1 MMRNKGVFSI
11 CPTPFKPGGELD
23 LQSLVRLVNF
33 QLEAGIHGLAVLGVM
48 GELHKLS
55 TFERRRVIETVVA
68 AVRGA
73 VPVWVGVRAMGTA
86 AAVEQARSAEDLG
99 ADAVF
104 VAPLAGADEAM
115 QLAYYR
121 QVVQAI
127 RIPVVIH
134 DFPELFAARI
144 SPSLTAQ
151 LHREAGV
158 AILNSED
165 PPVGLKITAVR
176 ALAGEDFRIFSGL
189 GGMHFLEELQRGA
202 DGVVTGFSFPEI
214 LLRIYALH
222 CQGEGEEAARVFDR
236 YCSLIRYEFQPLV
249 ALALRKYSY
258 MRRGVIASDA
268 VREPATPLDH
278 VSRGEF
284 EAVVRRVGLDLAIQG
299 VQPV

>member
-1 MMRNKGVFSI
+1 MKNKGVFSI

-23 LQSLVRLVNF
+23 LQSLVSLVNF
-33 QLEAGIHGLAVLGVM
+33 QLEAGIHGLAILGVM

-68 AVRGA
+68 GVRGA

-99 ADAVF
+99 ADAIF
-104 VAPLAGADEAM
+104 VAPLAGADDEM
-115 QLAYYR
+115 QVSFYH
-121 QVVQAI
+121 QIVQAI

-144 SPSLTAQ
+144 SPALAVR
-151 LHREAGV
+151 LKEEAGV
-158 AILNSED
+158 SILNSED
-165 PPVGLKITAVR
+165 PPVGQKITAVR
-176 ALAGEDFRIFSGL
+176 GLSGDTLPILSGL

-214 LLRIYALH
+214 LLKVYALYR
-222 CQGEGEEAARVFDR
+222 QGEQQEAARVFDR

-258 MRRGVIASDA
+258 MRRGIIACDA
-268 VREPATPLDH
+268 TRDPATALDH
-278 VSRGEF
+278 LSRDEF
-284 EAVVRRVGLDLAIQG
+284 EAVVRRVGLDLTVTG
-299 VQPV
+299 VQTV

>member
-1 MMRNKGVFSI
+1 MKNKGVFSI

-23 LQSLVRLVNF
+23 LQSLVSLVNF
-33 QLEAGIHGLAVLGVM
+33 QLEAGIHGLAILGVM

-68 AVRGA
+68 GVRGA

-99 ADAVF
+99 ADAIF
-104 VAPLAGADEAM
+104 VAPLAGADDEM
-115 QLAYYR
+115 QVSFYR
-121 QVVQAI
+121 QIVQAI

-144 SPSLTAQ
+144 SPALAVR
-151 LHREAGV
+151 LKEEAGV
-158 AILNSED
+158 SILNSED
-165 PPVGLKITAVR
+165 PPVGQKITAVR
-176 ALAGEDFRIFSGL
+176 GLSGDTLPILSGL

-214 LLRIYALH
+214 LLKVYALYR
-222 CQGEGEEAARVFDR
+222 QGEQQEAARVFDR

-258 MRRGVIASDA
+258 MRRGIIACDA
-268 VREPATPLDH
+268 TRDPATALDH
-278 VSRGEF
+278 LSPDEF
-284 EAVVRRVGLDLAIQG
+284 EAVVRRVGLDLSAKG
-299 VQPV
+299 VQTV

>member
-1 MMRNKGVFSI
+1 MKNKGVFSI

-23 LQSLVRLVNF
+23 LQSLVSLVNF
-33 QLEAGIHGLAVLGVM
+33 QLEAGIHGLAILGVM

-68 AVRGA
+68 GVRGA

-99 ADAVF
+99 ADAIF
-104 VAPLAGADEAM
+104 VAPLAGADDEM
-115 QLAYYR
+115 QVSFYR
-121 QVVQAI
+121 QIVQAI

-144 SPSLTAQ
+144 SPALAVR
-151 LHREAGV
+151 LKEEAGV
-158 AILNSED
+158 SILNSED
-165 PPVGLKITAVR
+165 PPVGQKITAVR
-176 ALAGEDFRIFSGL
+176 GLSGDTLPILSGL

-214 LLRIYALH
+214 LLKVYALYR
-222 CQGEGEEAARVFDR
+222 QGEQQEAARVFDR

-258 MRRGVIASDA
+258 MRRGIIACDA
-268 VREPATPLDH
+268 TRDPATALDH
-278 VSRGEF
+278 LSRDEF
-284 EAVVRRVGLDLAIQG
+284 EAVVRRVGLDLSVMG
-299 VQPV
+299 VQTV

>member
-1 MMRNKGVFSI
+1 MKNKGVFSI

-23 LQSLVRLVNF
+23 LQSLVSLVNF
-33 QLEAGIHGLAVLGVM
+33 QLEAGIHGLAILGVM

-68 AVRGA
+68 GVRGA

-99 ADAVF
+99 ADAIF
-104 VAPLAGADEAM
+104 VAPLAGADDEM
-115 QLAYYR
+115 QVSFYR
-121 QVVQAI
+121 QIVQAI

-144 SPSLTAQ
+144 SPALAVR
-151 LHREAGV
+151 LKEEAGV
-158 AILNSED
+158 SILNSED
-165 PPVGLKITAVR
+165 PPVGQKITAVR
-176 ALAGEDFRIFSGL
+176 GLSGDTLPILSGL

-214 LLRIYALH
+214 LLKVYALYR
-222 CQGEGEEAARVFDR
+222 QGEQQEAARVFDR

-258 MRRGVIASDA
+258 MRRGIIACDA
-268 VREPATPLDH
+268 TRDPATALDH
-278 VSRGEF
+278 LSCDEF
-284 EAVVRRVGLDLAIQG
+284 EAVVRRVGLDLTVTG
-299 VQPV
+299 VQTV